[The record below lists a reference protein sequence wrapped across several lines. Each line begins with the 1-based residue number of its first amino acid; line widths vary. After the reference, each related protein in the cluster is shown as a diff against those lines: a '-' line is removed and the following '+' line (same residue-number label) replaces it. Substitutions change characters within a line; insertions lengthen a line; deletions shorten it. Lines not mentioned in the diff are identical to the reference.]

1 MDQSIPKTMQAIL
14 LKDSGQLTLGEVAL
28 PALGTNQ
35 VLIRMSASP
44 INPSDLG
51 FLKGAYGFQKP
62 FPVVPGFEG
71 SGRVVA
77 VGSGLLSHFLRSK
90 RVAFSAAQG
99 GAWAEYAAISASNC
113 VPLPKQ
119 VTFDQGSMMIVNP
132 MSALAFFE
140 IAKQERHAA
149 IVSNAAAGALG
160 RMILR
165 LGQIYRKPVIHLVR
179 RAEQVELLRSLGGEY
194 VLDSNAP
201 DFYAQLRMLS
211 SRLKATLI
219 LDPVGGEQ
227 TRQLLDATPKDS
239 TIVVYG
245 SLAGKRDTPHA
256 LGTGDKRIKGF
267 FLPDWLAKRGALR
280 VFLDVRRAQHLA
292 PQLLQTPIQTRLPLS
307 AAEQGIK
314 MYQANLTAGKVL
326 FVTA

>member
-1 MDQSIPKTMQAIL
+1 MQAIL

-77 VGSGLLSHFLRSK
+77 VGSGLLSHFLGSK

-140 IAKQERHAA
+140 IAKQE
-149 IVSNAAAGALG
+149 
-160 RMILR
+160 
-165 LGQIYRKPVIHLVR
+165 
-179 RAEQVELLRSLGGEY
+179 
-194 VLDSNAP
+194 
-201 DFYAQLRMLS
+201 
-211 SRLKATLI
+211 
-219 LDPVGGEQ
+219 
-227 TRQLLDATPKDS
+227 
-239 TIVVYG
+239 
-245 SLAGKRDTPHA
+245 
-256 LGTGDKRIKGF
+256 
-267 FLPDWLAKRGALR
+267 
-280 VFLDVRRAQHLA
+280 
-292 PQLLQTPIQTRLPLS
+292 
-307 AAEQGIK
+307 
-314 MYQANLTAGKVL
+314 
-326 FVTA
+326 